1 MAVRLASLY
10 LWPAA
15 NASQTCPSSIS
26 PSPII
31 TYVLRRLGDAGDA
44 GRDLGV
50 ALSEAFVV
58 DMDDGMRELTFG
70 DLAVPREIK
79 RAAAALYDRHSAY
92 IAALAPSSNISVKDM
107 LGTQLAYLA
116 AADALD
122 RSQLADYVQGCARAL
137 DERGEEDILDGQIAW
152 PAPLRS

>member
-1 MAVRLASLY
+1 
-10 LWPAA
+10 
-15 NASQTCPSSIS
+15 
-26 PSPII
+26 
-31 TYVLRRLGDAGDA
+31 
-44 GRDLGV
+44 
-50 ALSEAFVV
+50 
-58 DMDDGMRELTFG
+58 MDDGMRELTFG

-137 DERGEEDILDGQIAW
+137 DEQGEEDILDGQIAW